1 MRSTD
6 DCGCMTGQPTM
17 HQYDP
22 LLRTHTLT
30 VGVELVAVLTRA
42 RVVKDLAVCGR
53 ERRAACHTERRA
65 DTHGAVTGARELTQ
79 RVGVSTCRQCD
90 RIIYYSMKT

>member
-1 MRSTD
+1 
-6 DCGCMTGQPTM
+6 M

-22 LLRTHTLT
+22 LLRTHRLT
-30 VGVELVAVLTRA
+30 VAVELVAVWTRA
-42 RVVKDLAVCGR
+42 GVVEDLAVCGR

-65 DTHGAVTGARELTQ
+65 DTHGAVTGARKLTQ